1 MRQVR
6 QSWCGNDFISP
17 PTAFSAVKQ
26 ASAPPRPDQLGTTD
40 EFRSAHG
47 LGSTHNLGTADDLGP
62 RGYCAAGDVVV
73 GTHLGIEHETAD
85 RADADVDPYADVSL
99 IAYPHLDFAG
109 EGLALE
115 VHAEDG

>member
-1 MRQVR
+1 MRRVR
-6 QSWCGNDFISP
+6 QSWCRNDFISP

-62 RGYCAAGDVVV
+62 RGHCAAGDVVV
-73 GTHLGIEHETAD
+73 EPISASSTRL
-85 RADADVDPYADVSL
+85 L
-99 IAYPHLDFAG
+99 IVPMLTSIRTLMSA
-109 EGLALE
+109 
-115 VHAEDG
+115 